1 MEWMYIRVMNMT
13 NNKKFN
19 EVSIGD
25 IVTFENRGL
34 VYEAIVSEVTEKT
47 FVVRA
52 LVYFQNINGVGT
64 YTTKYYHF
72 HKTGT
77 KTHHR
82 YTHGNAIAITSNI
95 NITGA

>member
-1 MEWMYIRVMNMT
+1 MYIRVMNMT
-13 NNKKFN
+13 NSNKFN

-25 IVTFENRGL
+25 IISFENRGMI
-34 VYEAIVSEVTEKT
+34 EQGIVCEVTDKT
-47 FVVRA
+47 FIISA
-52 LVYFQNINGVGT
+52 LVYFKDISGVDGFIT
-64 YTTKYYHF
+64 RHYHF

-95 NITGA
+95 NIMGA